1 MSAGSVT
8 PEPSMEEILQMI
20 DQRINGAPEP
30 DPAPRLQAQL
40 QPPRP
45 PATHIV
51 TGNRILSDGTAS
63 AAAAAFA
70 QVAAV
75 RREQRRAAEFLL
87 SSAMTTT
94 LEDVVHEL
102 VRPMLG
108 GWLNAKLPEVIDRV
122 VQAEIARMNADA
134 TTPPSS

>member
-8 PEPSMEEILQMI
+8 PEPSMDEILQMI
-20 DQRINGAPEP
+20 DQRIYGAPEP
-30 DPAPRLQAQL
+30 DPAPKLQAEL
-40 QPPRP
+40 EPPRP
-45 PATHIV
+45 PATNSV
-51 TGNRILSDGTAS
+51 TSTRILSEGTAG

-70 QVAAV
+70 QLAAV

-87 SSAMTTT
+87 SSAMSTT

-108 GWLNAKLPEVIDRV
+108 GWLNAKLPEMIDRV

-134 TTPPSS
+134 AG

>member
-1 MSAGSVT
+1 MSPGSVT

-30 DPAPRLQAQL
+30 DPAPRLQAEL

-102 VRPMLG
+102 VRPTLG

-122 VQAEIARMNADA
+122 VQDEIARMNADA
-134 TTPPSS
+134 AD

>member
-1 MSAGSVT
+1 
-8 PEPSMEEILQMI
+8 MEEILQMI

-30 DPAPRLQAQL
+30 DPAPKLQAEL
-40 QPPRP
+40 APPRS
-45 PATHIV
+45 PATNSV
-51 TGNRILSDGTAS
+51 TSTRILSEGTAG

-70 QVAAV
+70 QLAAV

-87 SSAMTTT
+87 SSAMSTT

-108 GWLNAKLPEVIDRV
+108 GWLNAKLPEMIDRV
-122 VQAEIARMNADA
+122 VQDEIARMNADA
-134 TTPPSS
+134 AD